1 MRALLFLS
9 LSAVL
14 TGCTSAPQTPR
25 EPLVFANQPQTVE
38 SQLAVVRAAADK
50 YRDFSV
56 AEREGWK
63 VFGDDAPLMGY
74 HYSGPAPDYVSGD
87 QLDFS
92 QPNNLMYTDINGKKV
107 LTGVAFV
114 VRIGD
119 GEPLPEGFA
128 GNQDHWHVHDF
139 IRAIDAATEERPFIG
154 WLADRWIDMNYRSKG
169 DNRGR
174 LAMVHAWVTLPNPDG
189 VFASVNRSLAYIK
202 LGLPE
207 SYWQGASVEAAR
219 GLNLATEGGCEAVNG
234 TLWIADVESEQEDA
248 IKQACARSAE
258 EVRTALRSQDKAQ
271 VNSAG
276 ESAWQQF
283 DETWQRVLSPVQKE
297 RVKAMSEHGMDSHD
311 EKGHMQHAH

>member
-1 MRALLFLS
+1 MSALLFLS

-14 TGCTSAPQTPR
+14 TGCTSTPQTPR

-128 GNQDHWHVHDF
+128 GNQDHWHVTILF
-139 IRAIDAATEERPFIG
+139 AQSMP
-154 WLADRWIDMNYRSKG
+154 
-169 DNRGR
+169 
-174 LAMVHAWVTLPNPDG
+174 LP
-189 VFASVNRSLAYIK
+189 
-202 LGLPE
+202 
-207 SYWQGASVEAAR
+207 
-219 GLNLATEGGCEAVNG
+219 
-234 TLWIADVESEQEDA
+234 
-248 IKQACARSAE
+248 RSALLLAGWPIAGST
-258 EVRTALRSQDKAQ
+258 RITDPKAII
-271 VNSAG
+271 AA
-276 ESAWQQF
+276 AWRWS
-283 DETWQRVLSPVQKE
+283 TL
-297 RVKAMSEHGMDSHD
+297 G
-311 EKGHMQHAH
+311 